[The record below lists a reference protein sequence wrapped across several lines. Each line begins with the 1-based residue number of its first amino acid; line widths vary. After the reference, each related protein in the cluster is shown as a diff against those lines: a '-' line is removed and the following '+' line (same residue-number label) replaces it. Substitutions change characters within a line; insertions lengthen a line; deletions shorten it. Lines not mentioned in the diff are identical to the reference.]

1 MGSSASIDK
10 TLVMCDKYGGLL
22 ENRLGRSSFLRR
34 RELVNGW
41 LISALLGVICLAV
54 FSANKKAMWSWI
66 VLIMGVIML
75 FDTLSKAL
83 RDPLV
88 WLLAVV
94 AVAIIIYRGYRKYR
108 RSWLT
113 TNPLATSLL
122 APPKEPH
129 LRWREWGGFIRQTFK
144 LTLRQYYV
152 KLWLWIAMS

>member
-10 TLVMCDKYGGLL
+10 TLVMCDKYGGLP

-94 AVAIIIYRGYRKYR
+94 AVAIIIYCGYRKYR
-108 RSWLT
+108 RS
-113 TNPLATSLL
+113 
-122 APPKEPH
+122 
-129 LRWREWGGFIRQTFK
+129 
-144 LTLRQYYV
+144 
-152 KLWLWIAMS
+152 